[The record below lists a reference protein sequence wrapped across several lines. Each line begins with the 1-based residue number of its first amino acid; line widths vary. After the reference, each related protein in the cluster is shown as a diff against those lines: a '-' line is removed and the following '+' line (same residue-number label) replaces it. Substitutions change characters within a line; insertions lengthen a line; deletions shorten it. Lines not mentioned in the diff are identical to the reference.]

1 MGQVSGPVY
10 GNLTLCE
17 HPAGPETASS
27 AHFRFHDRRVTTDD
41 LRPGQ
46 PAATPAARPR
56 RGLRPFLF
64 LLLATPALPLLAA
77 PEPTT
82 IEPEALAA
90 TAPVAIAPKLELPAP
105 AMIPAPAAAS
115 SAAGAAT
122 RPATASR
129 TVPPQAGNNGSLRQK
144 ADAAAD
150 ATLAALLP
158 HLAGNDSLPLL
169 DRSAMF
175 AGDISR
181 LLASYDLTRAV
192 PAQES
197 AKAPGGA
204 IQQLLKAATSLIGTP
219 YRWGGTS
226 TEGFD
231 CSGLVGYVFRNT
243 LGIELPRVSREMAA
257 KADAKLI
264 RDREELH
271 PGDLVFFGLR
281 GRVNHVGIYVG
292 DGQFLHAPSRGKD
305 VRVDRMD
312 SGYWGNRFMQA
323 RRVEI

>member
-1 MGQVSGPVY
+1 MAWAAISRLRQTAPAEWICSITGI
-10 GNLTLCE
+10 LTC
-17 HPAGPETASS
+17 S
-27 AHFRFHDRRVTTDD
+27 
-41 LRPGQ
+41 
-46 PAATPAARPR
+46 AARP
-56 RGLRPFLF
+56 
-64 LLLATPALPLLAA
+64 T
-77 PEPTT
+77 
-82 IEPEALAA
+82 
-90 TAPVAIAPKLELPAP
+90 
-105 AMIPAPAAAS
+105 
-115 SAAGAAT
+115 
-122 RPATASR
+122 TASR
-129 TVPPQAGNNGSLRQK
+129 AAAPQPGNTGSLRQK

-181 LLASYDLTRAV
+181 LLAAYDLTRAV

-204 IQQLLKAATSLIGTP
+204 IQPLLKAATSLIGTP

-231 CSGLVGYVFRNT
+231 CSGLVGYVFRNA